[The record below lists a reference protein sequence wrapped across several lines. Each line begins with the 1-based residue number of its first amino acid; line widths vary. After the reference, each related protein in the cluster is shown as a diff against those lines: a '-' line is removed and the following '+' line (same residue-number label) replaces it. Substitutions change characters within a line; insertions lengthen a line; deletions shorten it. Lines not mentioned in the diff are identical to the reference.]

1 MLNFGAPQNLTQK
14 GVMTPD
20 YNKHSRSK
28 IDLGYLGLSENK
40 NVYWN
45 LAPTELYEHA
55 IKNGE
60 AILTKDHALLVHTG
74 KFTGRSPK
82 DKFIVDQPSVHDDI
96 DWGTVNQP
104 VTQEVFDGLYKKVQD
119 YLKDKPLYV
128 KDLYCGADEK
138 HRLQVRVVSE
148 VAYHALFSHNMFIR
162 PSEAELANHEPE
174 FTVLATP
181 FFEADPAVDGT
192 RSSTFIFCD
201 FDRKLILIGGTMYS
215 GEVKKGIFSVMNYLL
230 PKKGVMAMHCS
241 ANHDDNGKTAVFF
254 GLSGTGKTTLS
265 ADPSKTLIGD
275 DEHGWSEDGVFN
287 FEGGCYAK
295 TINLSEE
302 NEPMIYATTKM
313 PGTILENVILD
324 DNRSPVFD
332 DVSLTENT
340 RCSYPIDFIPNA
352 SKTGKGGHPENIIFL
367 TCDAFGVLPPISRL
381 SPEQAMYHFISGYTA
396 KVAGTE
402 RGITEPQ
409 ATFSAC
415 FGSPFM
421 PLHPTTYAELLAEKI
436 RKHGSKVWLV
446 NTGWTGGAYGEGSRM
461 KLTYTRKMLAEA
473 IDGKLD
479 EVEYIE
485 DPVFGFKVPTH
496 VNGVPDA
503 VLIPRNTWNDPN
515 AYDQKAKQLG
525 QMFIENFKKFES
537 KASKDILKASPK
549 ILQD

>member
-1 MLNFGAPQNLTQK
+1 MLNFGAPQNLIQK

-28 IDLGYLGLSENK
+28 VDLGYLGLSDNK
-40 NVYWN
+40 EVYWN
-45 LAPTELYEHA
+45 LNPTELYEHA
-55 IKNGE
+55 INNGE
-60 AILTKDHALLVHTG
+60 AMLTKDHALLVHTG

-82 DKFIVDQPSVHDDI
+82 DKFIVDQPSIHDDI
-96 DWGTVNQP
+96 DWGAINQP
-104 VTQEVFDGLYKKVQD
+104 VSQKVFDGLYKKVQE
-119 YLKDKPLYV
+119 YLSDKPLYV

-162 PSEAELANHEPE
+162 PSEEELARHEPE
-174 FTVLATP
+174 FTVLAAP

-201 FDRKLILIGGTMYS
+201 FEKKLILIGGTMYS
-215 GEVKKGIFSVMNYLL
+215 GEVKKGIFAVMNYLL

-241 ANHDDNGKTAVFF
+241 ANHDSEGKTAVFF

-265 ADPSKTLIGD
+265 ADPDKTLIGD

-302 NEPMIYATTKM
+302 SEPMIYATTKM

-324 DNRSPVFD
+324 DNRAPDFD

-340 RCSYPIDFIPNA
+340 RCSYPIHFIPNA
-352 SKTGKGGHPENIIFL
+352 SETGKGGHPENIIFL

-381 SPEQAMYHFISGYTA
+381 TPEQAMYHFISGYTA

-436 RKHGSKVWLV
+436 RKHESRVWLV

-461 KLTYTRKMLAEA
+461 KLSYTRKMLSEA

-479 EVEYIE
+479 DVEYTE

-496 VNGVPDA
+496 VNGVPNA
-503 VLIPRNTWNDPN
+503 VLIPRNTWKDPN
-515 AYDQKAKQLG
+515 AYDQKARQLA

-537 KASKDILKASPK
+537 EASEAILKASPK